1 MIQCWRT
8 RRASRARAHA
18 IEVRRV
24 AVESAARVWLAVQL
38 PATDLD
44 GVDYP
49 IDTVD
54 PVVVRAQPR
63 SL

>member
-1 MIQCWRT
+1 M
-8 RRASRARAHA
+8 RASRARAHA

-24 AVESAARVWLAVQL
+24 AVESAARLWLAVQL

-44 GVDYP
+44 GVVYP

-54 PVVVRAQPR
+54 PVVVRARPR